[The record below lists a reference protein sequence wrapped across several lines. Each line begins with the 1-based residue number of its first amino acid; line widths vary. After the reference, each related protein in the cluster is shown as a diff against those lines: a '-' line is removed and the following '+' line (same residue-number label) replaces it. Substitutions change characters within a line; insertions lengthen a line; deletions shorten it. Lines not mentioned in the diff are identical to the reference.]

1 MGSLRVTAFLS
12 EERWGAAP
20 GREQQKGK
28 RTGAWYGRK
37 NTLQFNSPCVY
48 YGVAKI
54 GDEQVMKVKGIWNNG
69 AQRVG

>member
-1 MGSLRVTAFLS
+1 MLS

-28 RTGAWYGRK
+28 RTGAWHGRK
-37 NTLQFNSPCVY
+37 NMLKFNSPCVY

-54 GDEQVMKVKGIWNNG
+54 GDERPWVYSKVTKVKGIWKNG